1 MKKPGRI
8 LLTAKARLLA
18 DNETHKNVGLIFFLL
33 QLFCV
38 ITLIWTAVAGQY
50 LYVLLSIAT
59 ILLLFVPWLVEAVF
73 DIVISPPLK
82 IIYMCCAVA
91 GPVCGPIYK
100 LYYLIPFWDTMLHT
114 ISGFLLAGIGFAIPE
129 ITDRNNNN
137 SPNLILRM
145 VLAFC
150 FSMAAA
156 VLWEFFEFSMDVIF
170 HMDMQNDFVVNRITS
185 YYLGTELGQTGV
197 IENITNVTVNGTD
210 LGLGGY
216 LDIGLFDT
224 MVDMIVNFVGA
235 VVFCFASSNE
245 TVARV
250 FIPLVNQVSQE
261 ETVENG
267 ITNSGQVI

>member
-1 MKKPGRI
+1 MSEK
-8 LLTAKARLLA
+8 
-18 DNETHKNVGLIFFLL
+18 
-33 QLFCV
+33 
-38 ITLIWTAVAGQY
+38 
-50 LYVLLSIAT
+50 
-59 ILLLFVPWLVEAVF
+59 
-73 DIVISPPLK
+73 
-82 IIYMCCAVA
+82 
-91 GPVCGPIYK
+91 
-100 LYYLIPFWDTMLHT
+100 YLI
-114 ISGFLLAGIGFAIPE
+114 
-129 ITDRNNNN
+129 
-137 SPNLILRM
+137 
-145 VLAFC
+145 V
-150 FSMAAA
+150 
-156 VLWEFFEFSMDVIF
+156 V
-170 HMDMQNDFVVNRITS
+170 DMQNDFVVNRITS